1 MAQFKV
7 GDVVRRIKTHN
18 EDSEGNR
25 IRVGDVLTVTEVI
38 SGGWLLFNTALIGA
52 SDPQYFE
59 PVYDHGFRVGDKVVR
74 SVGYRG
80 RDADGMHYPYDD
92 KVMTVKALRQG
103 HVILEGDNYS
113 GGWMEEKFEL
123 APTVP
128 VVEHTSRANDPATS
142 KAAGKIK
149 RISLREKVWV
159 AMTATAYGGD
169 GRTGHELAKV
179 VGAPLNSVTPRL
191 AELRRA
197 DKIKDS
203 GQRRDKQIVW
213 VLA

>member
-1 MAQFKV
+1 MAEFKVGEMVGRITECNEDSDGRVIKV
-7 GDVVRRIKTHN
+7 GDV
-18 EDSEGNR
+18 
-25 IRVGDVLTVTEVI
+25 LEVKALD
-38 SGGWLLFNTALIGA
+38 GRGWLLFDNFSGA
-52 SDPQYFE
+52 SDPKFFV
-59 PVYDHGFRVGDKVVR
+59 PTCPIFRVGDKVVR

-213 VLA
+213 VLV

>member
-1 MAQFKV
+1 MAEFKV
-7 GDVVRRIKTHN
+7 GDMVRRITEAN
-18 EDSEGNR
+18 EDSDGR
-25 IRVGDVLTVTEVI
+25 VIKVGDVRTVK
-38 SGGWLLFNTALIGA
+38 SLDSRGWLCFANFNGA
-52 SDPQYFE
+52 SNPKFFVPVVCKFE
-59 PVYDHGFRVGDKVVR
+59 VGDKVVR
-74 SVGYRG
+74 RAEFRG
-80 RDADGMHYPYDD
+80 RGVPYPHDD
-92 KVMTVKALRQG
+92 KVMTVTGLSYG
-103 HVILEGDNYS
+103 HVVLDDDCT

-213 VLA
+213 VLV

>member
-1 MAQFKV
+1 M
-7 GDVVRRIKTHN
+7 
-18 EDSEGNR
+18 
-25 IRVGDVLTVTEVI
+25 TVTGL
-38 SGGWLLFNTALIGA
+38 S
-52 SDPQYFE
+52 Y
-59 PVYDHGFRVGDKVVR
+59 
-74 SVGYRG
+74 
-80 RDADGMHYPYDD
+80 
-92 KVMTVKALRQG
+92 G
-103 HVILEGDNYS
+103 HVVLDDDYT

-123 APTVP
+123 VQVEPM
-128 VVEHTSRANDPATS
+128 VEHTSRANDPATS
-142 KAAGKIK
+142 KAAGKVK
-149 RISLREKVWV
+149 RTSLREKVWV

-213 VLA
+213 VLV